1 MDVTSHPLLTA
12 ALHIR
17 DPRKP
22 LPPQTTRRL
31 AADMMSDYEV
41 APGFMWRLS
50 ESWVVRPK
58 EKNSERD
65 RVEGEIPR
73 REQESPHENSSV
85 QERTSSTRQP

>member
-31 AADMMSDYEV
+31 AADMMSESEV
-41 APGFMWRLS
+41 TLGFMWRLF
-50 ESWVVRPK
+50 ESCAVRPK
-58 EKNSERD
+58 EKNSEMD
-65 RVEGEIPR
+65 RVDVKIPQ
-73 REQESPHENSSV
+73 REQESPHGNSSV
-85 QERTSSTRQP
+85 KERTS